1 MYAVILTGSKQY
13 KVAVGDTIEIE
24 KLEQEPKAKVE
35 FDKVLLLANKDNI
48 KIGAPYLKEVKVVGE
63 VAKQSRAKKIEIIK
77 FRRRKH
83 SMTKMGHRQYITSV
97 KITGIKEKEAAKG

>member
-24 KLEQEPKAKVE
+24 KLTQEPNDKVE
-35 FDKVLLLANKDNI
+35 FDQVLLVAKDGDVKIGTPYLEGAKVL
-48 KIGAPYLKEVKVVGE
+48 GE
-63 VAKQSRAKKIEIIK
+63 VVEQSRAKKIEIIK

-83 SMTKMGHRQYITSV
+83 SMKKMGHRQYITSV
-97 KITGIKEKEAAKG
+97 KITEII